1 MGKAHFMIFCDR
13 QLVDTAIQL
22 ILEADTGIEV
32 VSSRTITCETIEETT
47 DLHQLRR
54 GGEQACLAII
64 IGDRKS
70 TLGPFDG
77 EYWIYVDGEPQG
89 FLNYNEPFARELTE
103 ILIAHGAR
111 ETRKRDSDDSGHQK
125 KMGAAIDG

>member
-47 DLHQLRR
+47 DLH
-54 GGEQACLAII
+54 
-64 IGDRKS
+64 
-70 TLGPFDG
+70 
-77 EYWIYVDGEPQG
+77 
-89 FLNYNEPFARELTE
+89 
-103 ILIAHGAR
+103 
-111 ETRKRDSDDSGHQK
+111 
-125 KMGAAIDG
+125 

>member
-1 MGKAHFMIFCDR
+1 MIFCDR

-32 VSSRTITCETIEETT
+32 VSSR
-47 DLHQLRR
+47 
-54 GGEQACLAII
+54 
-64 IGDRKS
+64 
-70 TLGPFDG
+70 
-77 EYWIYVDGEPQG
+77 
-89 FLNYNEPFARELTE
+89 NYNEPFARELTE